1 MRRRTYH
8 VTPADGAWRVK
19 RAGAKRAD
27 SVHEKKSDAISRA
40 KELAKKAKLGQVKVH
55 GEDGEIQ
62 TEYTYGEDPRDIV
75 G

>member
-1 MRRRTYH
+1 MNRKTYH

-27 SVHEKKSDAISRA
+27 SVHAKKSDAIARA
-40 KELAKKAKLGQVKVH
+40 KELAKAAKRGQVKVH
-55 GEDGEIQ
+55 GENGEIQ